1 MLYKYRSISN
11 TIFLLDILVNKR
23 LFASEFDSLNDP
35 MEGHFRYRKSK
46 VGRDLISEI
55 RSLKKEL
62 KICSLSKKANDTLMW
77 SYYGDGHKGV
87 AIGVE
92 VADDDEYD
100 IRSVTYRE
108 RAARVS
114 KSMDAEEA
122 VKKLLSTKLLP
133 WEHEQEVRVLT
144 YQNFVD
150 VEIKELVFGKKIE
163 AKDKK
168 LLKKLARKLGINNT
182 RKMTNSELKEFA

>member
-1 MLYKYRSISN
+1 M
-11 TIFLLDILVNKR
+11 NKR

-35 MEGHFRYRKSK
+35 MEGHFRYRKSE
-46 VGRDLISEI
+46 VGRDLLSDI
-55 RSLKKEL
+55 RSLKEKL
-62 KICSLSKKANDTLMW
+62 RICSLSKKANDTLMW

-100 IRSVTYRE
+100 IRPVKYKE
-108 RAARVS
+108 RAATVS
-114 KSMDAEEA
+114 KSMGAEEA

-144 YQNFVD
+144 CENFVN
-150 VEIKELVFGKKIE
+150 VEIKELVSGKKIE
-163 AKDKK
+163 SKDKK
-168 LLKKLARKLGINNT
+168 LLEQLAGKLGIKRT

>member
-1 MLYKYRSISN
+1 MLYKYRSTSN
-11 TIFLLDILVNKR
+11 TMFLLDILVNQR
-23 LFASEFDSLNDP
+23 LFASEFGSLNDP

-46 VGRDLISEI
+46 VGRDLIKEI
-55 RSLKKEL
+55 RSLKTVL

-92 VADDDEYD
+92 VVDDDEYD
-100 IRSVTYRE
+100 IRPVKYRE
-108 RAARVS
+108 RAAKVTE
-114 KSMDAEEA
+114 SMDSENA

-144 YQNFVD
+144 FKNFVD
-150 VEIKELVFGKKIE
+150 VEIKELVFGNKIE
-163 AKDKK
+163 ASDKD
-168 LLKKLARKLGINNT
+168 LLKKLAKKLGIKNT
-182 RKMTNSELKEFA
+182 REMTNSELNE

>member
-1 MLYKYRSISN
+1 MLYKYRSTSN
-11 TIFLLDILVNKR
+11 TMFLLDILVNKR

-35 MEGHFRYRKSK
+35 MEGNFRYRKSK
-46 VGRDLISEI
+46 VGRDLLSDI
-55 RSLKKEL
+55 RSLKKKL
-62 KICSLSKKANDTLMW
+62 RICSLSKKANDTLMW

-92 VADDDEYD
+92 VVDDLEYD
-100 IRSVTYRE
+100 IRPIKYKE
-108 RAARVS
+108 RAAKVS
-114 KSMDAEEA
+114 KSMDAEKA

-144 YQNFVD
+144 YEKFVD
-150 VEIKELVFGKKIE
+150 VEIKELVFGNKTG

-168 LLKKLARKLGINNT
+168 LLKQLARKLGIMET
-182 RKMTNSELKEFA
+182 RTMTNSELKEFA